1 MFAYGMKEVDAWLF
15 DLGNVVIGIDF
26 DLALASWAAVA
37 GKNLDDLRNRFH
49 FDTSYER
56 HERGQ
61 IEAEKFFDSLRSML
75 DIDLTNDQ
83 FAAGWNA
90 IYTGPIAAVIDLI
103 PSLANSRSLYAFT
116 NTNVTHHLAW
126 STIYRQE
133 LQPFER
139 IFLSCEMGVR
149 KPEAAAFTTVA
160 RQIDVP
166 LERILF
172 FDDTEEN
179 VVGARAVGMQS
190 VWVRSPADVI
200 DAVTPYLQ
208 AGQR

>member
-61 IEAEKFFDSLRSML
+61 IEA
-75 DIDLTNDQ
+75 
-83 FAAGWNA
+83 
-90 IYTGPIAAVIDLI
+90 
-103 PSLANSRSLYAFT
+103 
-116 NTNVTHHLAW
+116 
-126 STIYRQE
+126 
-133 LQPFER
+133 
-139 IFLSCEMGVR
+139 
-149 KPEAAAFTTVA
+149 
-160 RQIDVP
+160 
-166 LERILF
+166 
-172 FDDTEEN
+172 
-179 VVGARAVGMQS
+179 
-190 VWVRSPADVI
+190 
-200 DAVTPYLQ
+200 VTPYLQ